1 MRRARRRI
9 GISYASHVQKSRS
22 SSGFSQTTGKFGGAG
37 IGPCCFMMV
46 PPVYRTG
53 LLVSLD
59 GDAGIQARLVERG
72 DRTALE
78 QVQEISGEGRLDV
91 HRPAHLLI

>member
-9 GISYASHVQKSRS
+9 GISYASRAQKSRS
-22 SSGFSQTTGKFGGAG
+22 SSGFSQTTGKSGGAG

-53 LLVSLD
+53 LRVSLD
-59 GDAGIQARLVERG
+59 GGAGIQARLAERG

-91 HRPAHLLI
+91 HRPAHLLF